1 MIPQVGNREH
11 NRDMRDTR
19 DARDRDRDRDRERER
34 DNITN
39 INSNTNKTDKDKKEK
54 EKEKDSSKNNY
65 EYICLNIRHHLDL
78 FNYIR
83 DKKWEYRVISDI
95 KKEIKSNNNIESEYK
110 NFYISIPKDDIQK
123 IKEDDGEK
131 LKRKRRTTEEQSSNK
146 NEDENENENQNENEE
161 KEEVKK
167 EDADANINIK
177 ESDMLDNQI
186 QETVPLDASATAIDN
201 PTTDINLKSDVKA
214 DVKKDNEE

>member
-1 MIPQVGNREH
+1 MPQVGNREH

-34 DNITN
+34 DNIT
-39 INSNTNKTDKDKKEK
+39 NTNKTDKDKKEK

-146 NEDENENENQNENEE
+146 NEDENEIENENEE
-161 KEEVKK
+161 KEEVRK
-167 EDADANINIK
+167 EDADANIK
-177 ESDMLDNQI
+177 ESDMLDN

-201 PTTDINLKSDVKA
+201 PTTDLNLKSDGKA
-214 DVKKDNEE
+214 DEKNEE

>member
-1 MIPQVGNREH
+1 MPQVSNREH

-19 DARDRDRDRDRERER
+19 DARDRDRDKDRERER
-34 DNITN
+34 DNTTN

-146 NEDENENENQNENEE
+146 NEDENENENENENEE

-167 EDADANINIK
+167 EDADANIK
-177 ESDMLDNQI
+177 ESDILDNQN

-201 PTTDINLKSDVKA
+201 PTTTTDLKSEVKA